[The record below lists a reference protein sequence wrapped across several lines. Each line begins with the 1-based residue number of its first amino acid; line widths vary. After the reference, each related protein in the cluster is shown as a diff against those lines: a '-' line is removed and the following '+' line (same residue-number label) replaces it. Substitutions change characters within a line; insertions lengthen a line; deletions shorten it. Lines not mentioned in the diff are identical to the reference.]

1 MRRKMFSIWSVL
13 LALVISLAIL
23 LPGCEPAE
31 EKGTIIIKATL
42 CGVPWEGVVNY
53 RLTGSEGENII
64 YDGYGPIDVIYDGMT
79 PGVYVSEVLDGG
91 PPEAIFVGIGPQET
105 QAVTS
110 GGTVIF
116 TLNFEKKQD
125 ASIEFITWTI
135 NGEPVAAGEDY
146 EVFWDDIINVNY
158 KQHVAGCE
166 GREVTVNETS
176 ELWIHY
182 SGMEGA
188 GLVFGHVLNDGC
200 AVTKEP
206 QPEKLSQQTSVNGE
220 PVEYCTDFPLP
231 YCEVVTLDV
240 ETTWQLEECTNY
252 TGTIDWLHIQECIEP
267 PCCTL
272 FDLEFFGDW
281 GSVLY
286 LELDSFATVELV
298 NDEDVNPENNTAYS
312 PSITIYFYLPF
323 PP

>member
-1 MRRKMFSIWSVL
+1 MKRTWTLLITIALIAVLIPSCESI
-13 LALVISLAIL
+13 
-23 LPGCEPAE
+23 E
-31 EKGTIIIKATL
+31 ETGTIIVEATL
-42 CGVPWEGVVNY
+42 CDATWEGLVNY
-53 RLTGSEGENII
+53 TLTGPDVDSII
-64 YDGYGPIDVIYDGMT
+64 HSGVGPIGVTYDGMRSGFYT
-79 PGVYVSEVLDGG
+79 AEFLDGG
-91 PPEAIFVGIGPQET
+91 PPGAILVGIAPQET

-110 GGTVIF
+110 GGTTIF
-116 TLNFEKKQD
+116 TLNFEEKQD
-125 ASIEFITWTI
+125 ASIEFITWAI

-146 EVFWDDIINVNY
+146 EVFWGDIINANY
-158 KQHVAGCE
+158 RQHVAGCE

-182 SGMEGA
+182 SDMEGA

-200 AVTKEP
+200 AVAKEP

-220 PVEYCTDFPLP
+220 PVEYCTDFPIP

-240 ETTWQLEECTNY
+240 EATWQLEKCTNY
-252 TGTIDWLHIQECIEP
+252 TETINWLHIQECMEP

-286 LELDSFATVELV
+286 LELDSFATVKLV
-298 NDEDVNPENNTAYS
+298 NDEDINPDNNTAYS